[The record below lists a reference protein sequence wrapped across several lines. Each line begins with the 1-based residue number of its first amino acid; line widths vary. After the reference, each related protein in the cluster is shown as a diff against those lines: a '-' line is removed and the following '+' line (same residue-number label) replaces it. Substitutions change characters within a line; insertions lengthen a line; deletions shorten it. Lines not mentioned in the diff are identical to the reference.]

1 MTVVSWVKAQGTIF
15 IVHIAG
21 GYISDKR
28 EAYGNHVFSTAAP
41 VAPVMAFA
49 AVSVG
54 DFYSTVEMAPER
66 RSSDSSS

>member
-49 AVSVG
+49 AVS
-54 DFYSTVEMAPER
+54 R
-66 RSSDSSS
+66 R